1 MLLRVVLWIRSY
13 RINFISP
20 HWTQDGKPMEDLG
33 NWCYLPTSMGLFRMY
48 DASDEGVR
56 IITFGDINAQSEK
69 PLMRIHSSCLA
80 SEVFGAQDCDCADQL
95 HESMKLMATE
105 EGGIIVHLHQEGR
118 GQGLSLKIRAVHL
131 MDAKKIDT
139 VESFELLGIEQD
151 IRTYHPAVRLLN
163 LLGVKGVRL
172 ISNNPRKRA
181 FLEAHGIEVN
191 PVQTHPNIRPENVDY
206 LHSKNKK
213 LGHKLPLENK
223 TEASEDVRFYHSDQP
238 SGYLSNFSKHSI
250 FVDGII
256 WDTVEHYYQA
266 NKFADI
272 ALKNRIRQAASPTL
286 AKSLAK
292 ENKSKQIENWDTQK
306 EKIMLT
312 ALSAKFSQHP
322 ELRELLTQTG
332 QRRIVESTSSDI
344 YWGESKDG
352 VGKNRLGNLLMELR
366 SNFQNQ

>member
-1 MLLRVVLWIRSY
+1 MD
-13 RINFISP
+13 N
-20 HWTQDGKPMEDLG
+20 LG

-48 DASDEGVR
+48 DTSDEEVR
-56 IITFGDINAQSEK
+56 VISYGDINAQSDE
-69 PLMRIHSSCLA
+69 PLIRIHSSCLA

-151 IRTYHPAVRLLN
+151 VRTYHPAVRLLN
-163 LLGVKGVRL
+163 LLGVTVVRL

-181 FLEAHGIEVN
+181 FLEAHGIEVK
-191 PVQTHPNIRPENVDY
+191 PVQTHPNIRPENVEY

-213 LGHKLPLENK
+213 LGHKLPLGQK
-223 TEASEDVRFYHSDQP
+223 TETTEDVRFYHSDQP
-238 SGYLSNFSKHSI
+238 GGYLSNFSKHSI

-272 ALKNRIRQAASPTL
+272 VLQNRIRQAASPTL

-292 ENKSKQIENWDTQK
+292 ENKSKQIENWDIQK
-306 EKIMLT
+306 ENVMLK

-332 QRRIVESTSSDI
+332 QRRIVEFTSSDM

-352 VGKNRLGNLLMELR
+352 VGKNRLGQLLMEIR
-366 SNFQNQ
+366 SNFQHHR